1 MKLLIAF
8 ALVLAVAAPPA
19 AADIGITSIDRSVA
33 SPGQFVRL
41 TATGYLGPQPWRAYP
56 IAMVSARSAP
66 EPYACRGGYC
76 SPRLRLAALRRA
88 PYVFLGYLNWRPR
101 MASDESGRGTLRF
114 RVPRVRP
121 GRYVF
126 ALFCESCVGG
136 PQGSVIVD
144 QRLALR
150 IR

>member
-1 MKLLIAF
+1 MRLLIAF

-56 IAMVSARSAP
+56 IAMIAARSAP
-66 EPYACRGGYC
+66 EPYACRCGYC
-76 SPRLRLAALRRA
+76 SPHLRLAALRRT
-88 PYVFLGYLNWRPR
+88 PYVFLGNLDWRPR
-101 MASDESGRGTLRF
+101 MASDESGRGALRF

-121 GRYVF
+121 GRYVI
-126 ALFCESCVGG
+126 ALFCESCVRG
-136 PQGSVIVD
+136 PQGSVIIEP
-144 QRLALR
+144 RLVLR
-150 IR
+150 VR